1 MRLEPDLEADT
12 CAGQERVAITVSEP
26 VSEILLNAAELVI
39 QSVSV
44 QTADGPVV
52 EGSASLDEAAERARL
67 AFPQPIPPGEHRL
80 TLAFTGVLND
90 RLHGFYRSTYKD
102 AAGASPTNAAPQ
114 IAATAPRRGLP

>member
-1 MRLEPDLEADT
+1 MDYRLPTTVVPSRYDIRLEPDLEAAT
-12 CAGQERVAITVSEP
+12 FAGQETVAITVSEP

-67 AFPQPIPPGEHRL
+67 AVPKPIPPREHPL
-80 TLAFTGVLND
+80 TLAFTRPSHD
-90 RLHGFYRSTYKD
+90 
-102 AAGASPTNAAPQ
+102 P
-114 IAATAPRRGLP
+114 LPP